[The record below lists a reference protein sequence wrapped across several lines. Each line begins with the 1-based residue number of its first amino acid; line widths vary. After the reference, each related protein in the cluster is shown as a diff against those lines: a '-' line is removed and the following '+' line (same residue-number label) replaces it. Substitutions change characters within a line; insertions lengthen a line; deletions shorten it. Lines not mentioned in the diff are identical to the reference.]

1 MAPAISLLFAL
12 ARLALHSPMPW
23 IPQLWLTL
31 LVTSVTLVSPFTL
44 PPVYLLLLI
53 KATTHYIGI
62 FAGFKIEFLSVAVS
76 FVAQIPSR
84 DQQDSL
90 HAGRPD
96 VVMSDT
102 HHDLA
107 LPACLLSSYSAA
119 HLLANSHNSATVDG
133 QSTKQLSVC

>member
-31 LVTSVTLVSPFTL
+31 LVTSVTLVSTFTL
-44 PPVYLLLLI
+44 PPVRLLLLI

-62 FAGFKIEFLSVAVS
+62 ALFDGFKIEVLSVAVS
-76 FVAQIPSR
+76 FVVQNQSR

-90 HAGRPD
+90 CAGRPD
-96 VVMSDT
+96 VGMSDIQ
-102 HHDLA
+102 HDLA
-107 LPACLLSSYSAA
+107 LLACSYY
-119 HLLANSHNSATVDG
+119 TVLHICL
-133 QSTKQLSVC
+133 QILTTAPQLMGSQPSN